1 MASVVG
7 WLPQLA
13 GADSG
18 LAGCPGS
25 NGSTML
31 TNEAAA
37 DALLPA
43 PVAAGRDEAAGPGEL
58 DDPEDPQPASG
69 TARTASA
76 TAGAS
81 SIVRR
86 PAPITSI
93 RPMDAT
99 PSRHPHYSQR
109 S

>member
-13 GADSG
+13 GADSV

-37 DALLPA
+37 ADATLPA

-69 TARTASA
+69 TASTAS
-76 TAGAS
+76 AS

-86 PAPITSI
+86 PALIASI
-93 RPMDAT
+93 RPMDAP